1 MTTDGSKVEW
11 SREFLEVLAD
21 FNIIHRVK
29 EPTDA
34 NAMGKLDATQQ
45 RLRALLRVKVD
56 GSGHTGA
63 WSERLSGVVE
73 TYNHALGHEG
83 SFGSR
88 PDEVISKKPEEESQ
102 DNLLDFQVMRQMA
115 RNLRH
120 NTELNE
126 KNRSAVLADGAFRT
140 TKYFDKDKKFDKASR
155 ITRIRY
161 SEDVHQVDGEDGPY
175 IRDTKGE
182 LHNPKL
188 LKAVPVGSKSVAPPP
203 GLKKGK
209 YDDRIEEKKKLWP
222 QARKIHQ
229 WLKTQPDGAVNITI
243 TNKYKDDPE
252 FRAALNPANVRLGF
266 PPGGEGR
273 D

>member
-1 MTTDGSKVEW
+1 
-11 SREFLEVLAD
+11 
-21 FNIIHRVK
+21 
-29 EPTDA
+29 
-34 NAMGKLDATQQ
+34 MGKLDATQQ

-63 WSERLSGVVE
+63 WSKRLPGVVNN
-73 TYNHALGHEG
+73 YNHALGHEG

-88 PDEVISKKPEEESQ
+88 PDEVISEKPKEESQ

-175 IRDTKGE
+175 IKDTKGE

-188 LKAVPVGSKSVAPPP
+188 LKAVSVGSKSVAPPP
-203 GLKKGK
+203 GLKKGE

-222 QARKIHQ
+222 QARKIHE
-229 WLKTQPDGAVNITI
+229 WLKTLPDGAANITI

-266 PPGGEGR
+266 LRLGKDGTKDITKKPVAILKLFEW
-273 D
+273 